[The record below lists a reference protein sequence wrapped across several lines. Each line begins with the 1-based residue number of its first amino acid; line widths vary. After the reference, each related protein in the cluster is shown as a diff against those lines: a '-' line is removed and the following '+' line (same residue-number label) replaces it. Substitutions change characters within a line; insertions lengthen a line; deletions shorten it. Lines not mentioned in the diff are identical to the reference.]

1 MQQQQN
7 HLYPNTAPV
16 AALCPNAQAAADQVA
31 HRVNDAYAATR
42 AHMDATRA
50 QANLASQQFLNAAK
64 SGVATVLRPRGPGFP
79 PILGGLRRL
88 Q

>member
-1 MQQQQN
+1 MS
-7 HLYPNTAPV
+7 LVVAILTPSLPGVPV
-16 AALCPNAQAAADQVA
+16 QAAADQVT
-31 HRVNDAYAATR
+31 HRVNDAYVATR
-42 AHMDATRA
+42 AQMDATRA
-50 QANLASQQFLNAAK
+50 QANLASQQFLNTAK